1 MGMLHSTVTIIENQV
16 VFSKEIL
23 EYFESLRN
31 EETNEW
37 VDKYIEVLSDVSNFD
52 ATKYNIHHI
61 KPVFTFKTDELNTR
75 KKAEKIANKFNGN
88 MIKLSIYNHI
98 LAHFYL
104 WKIYNN
110 YETKNPLNY
119 LFNTSKTID
128 ELTEDELKIV
138 AKLTEDVA
146 KTNLTEEEKKEN
158 LRKYTSTRKDKNR
171 ESTRKSYRKH
181 REKRLAY
188 NQEYQKTH
196 KELISENGKKWREKN
211 KEYRSEYDKN
221 YYKTHKEERKQYK
234 ELHKEDI
241 SQYHKDRDS
250 RLCLDP
256 ITNLPTTF
264 GKLRCMYKKH
274 EEYKEVDAKKCLI
287 TEDLEYY
294 EKLYNN
300 LLQEKENERNNIKR
314 NIRYDERCARP
325 CKDPRYNSEYNI
337 KSKNEITEFTTWGVL
352 YFWATR
358 NKNHP
363 LLNGLSCAE
372 WTNQFLLTP
381 IEPKLF
387 QRKKDSICKDPRYNV
402 VFPNRVKK
410 GFKFTEYTTYEV
422 LRSWAKQNPNHP
434 LVNNMS
440 PSKWAT
446 QFILTPQ
453 ELEEYKKTHSIK

>member
-37 VDKYIEVLSDVSNFD
+37 VDKYIEVLSDISNFD
-52 ATKYNIHHI
+52 APKYNIHHI
-61 KPVFTFKTDELNTR
+61 KPVFTFKTEELNTR
-75 KKAEKIANKFNGN
+75 RKAEKIANKFSGN
-88 MIKLSIYNHI
+88 NIKLSIYNHI

-104 WKIYNN
+104 WKIYDNN
-110 YETKNPLNY
+110 ETKYPLFY
-119 LFNTSKTID
+119 LFNTSKTIN
-128 ELTEDELKIV
+128 ELTENELKIV

-181 REKRLAY
+181 REKRLVY
-188 NQEYQKTH
+188 NQEYRKTH

-264 GKLRCMYKKH
+264 GKLRRMYKKH

-294 EKLYNN
+294 EKLYDNS
-300 LLQEKENERNNIKR
+300 LQEKENKRNNIKR
-314 NIRYDERCARP
+314 NIRYDEQCVRP
-325 CKDPRYNSEYNI
+325 CKDPRYNSKYDI
-337 KSKNEITEFTTWGVL
+337 
-352 YFWATR
+352 
-358 NKNHP
+358 
-363 LLNGLSCAE
+363 
-372 WTNQFLLTP
+372 
-381 IEPKLF
+381 
-387 QRKKDSICKDPRYNV
+387 
-402 VFPNRVKK
+402 
-410 GFKFTEYTTYEV
+410 
-422 LRSWAKQNPNHP
+422 
-434 LVNNMS
+434 
-440 PSKWAT
+440 
-446 QFILTPQ
+446 
-453 ELEEYKKTHSIK
+453 YKKTHSVE

>member
-23 EYFESLRN
+23 EYFKSLRN

-37 VDKYIEVLSDVSNFD
+37 VDKYIEVLSDTSNFD
-52 ATKYNIHHI
+52 APKYNIHHI

-146 KTNLTEEEKKEN
+146 KTNLTEEEKREKQ
-158 LRKYTSTRKDKNR
+158 RKYENEHKDKKL
-171 ESTRKSYRKH
+171 ESTRKSNKKH
-181 REKRLAY
+181 REKRRAY
-188 NQEYQKTH
+188 QQEYNKTH
-196 KELISENGKKWREKN
+196 KDSIHKKNKEWREKN
-211 KEYRSEYDKN
+211 KEHCDEYDKN
-221 YYKTHKEERKQYK
+221 YYKTHKKERKQYK

-241 SQYHKDRDS
+241 SQYRKDRDS

-264 GKLRCMYKKH
+264 GKLRRMYEKH
-274 EEYKEVDAKKCLI
+274 EEYKEIDAKKCLI
-287 TEDLEYY
+287 TENLEYY

-300 LLQEKENERNNIKR
+300 LLQEKERNSIKR

-372 WTNQFLLTP
+372 W
-381 IEPKLF
+381 
-387 QRKKDSICKDPRYNV
+387 
-402 VFPNRVKK
+402 
-410 GFKFTEYTTYEV
+410 
-422 LRSWAKQNPNHP
+422 
-434 LVNNMS
+434 
-440 PSKWAT
+440 AT
-446 QFILTPQ
+446 QFILTQQ
-453 ELEEYKKTHSIK
+453 ELEEYKKTHSIE

>member
-1 MGMLHSTVTIIENQV
+1 MGMLHSTITITENQV
-16 VFSKEIL
+16 IFSKEIL

-37 VDKYIEVLSDVSNFD
+37 VDKYIEVLSDTSNFD
-52 ATKYNIHHI
+52 APKYNIHHI
-61 KPVFTFKTDELNTR
+61 KPVFTFKTEELNTR
-75 KKAEKIANKFNGN
+75 RKAEKIANKFSGN
-88 MIKLSIYNHI
+88 NIKLSIYNHI

-104 WKIYNN
+104 WKIYDNN
-110 YETKNPLNY
+110 ETKYPLFY
-119 LFNTSKTID
+119 LFNTSKTIN

-188 NQEYQKTH
+188 NQEYRKTH

-294 EKLYNN
+294 EKLYDN
-300 LLQEKENERNNIKR
+300 LLQEKENKRNNIKR
-314 NIRYDERCARP
+314 NIRYDEQCVRP
-325 CKDPRYNSEYNI
+325 CKDPRYNSKSDI

-352 YFWATR
+352 YFFFTR

-381 IEPKLF
+381 IKPKLF
-387 QRKKDSICKDPRYNV
+387 QHKKDSICKDPRYNV

-434 LVNNMS
+434 LVNGMK
-440 PSKWAT
+440 PTEWAN

-453 ELEEYKKTHSIK
+453 ELEEYKKTHSVE

>member
-1 MGMLHSTVTIIENQV
+1 MSSLHSTPIIVENQV

-23 EYFESLRN
+23 EYFKSLRN

-37 VDKYIEVLSDVSNFD
+37 VDKYIEVLSDTSNFD
-52 ATKYNIHHI
+52 APKYNIHHI
-61 KPVFTFKTDELNTR
+61 KPVFTFKTKELNTR
-75 KKAEKIANKFNGN
+75 RKAVKIADKFNGN
-88 MIKLSIYNHI
+88 LIKLSIYNHI

-104 WKIYNN
+104 WKIYDND
-110 YETKNPLNY
+110 ETKYPLFY

-138 AKLTEDVA
+138 AELTEDVA

-158 LRKYTSTRKDKNR
+158 LRKYANTRKDKNR
-171 ESTRKSYRKH
+171 ESVKKSYRKH

-188 NQEYQKTH
+188 GKEYKKTH

-221 YYKTHKEERKQYK
+221 YYKTHKEERKQYN

-264 GKLRCMYKKH
+264 GKLRRMYEKH
-274 EEYKEVDAKKCLI
+274 EEYKEVDAKKYLI
-287 TEDLEYY
+287 TENLEYY

-314 NIRYDERCARP
+314 NIRYDEQCARP
-325 CKDPRYNSEYNI
+325 CKDPRYNSEYDI

-372 WTNQFLLTP
+372 WANQFLLTP

-387 QRKKDSICKDPRYNV
+387 QHKKDSICKDPRYNV

-410 GFKFTEYTTYEV
+410 GFEFTEYTTYEV
-422 LRSWAKQNPNHP
+422 LRGWAKHNSTHP
-434 LVNNMS
+434 LINGMK
-440 PSKWAT
+440 PTEWAT

-453 ELEEYKKTHSIK
+453 ELEEYKKSH

>member
-1 MGMLHSTVTIIENQV
+1 MGMLHSTVTIIENQI

-31 EETNEW
+31 EETNKW
-37 VDKYIEVLSDVSNFD
+37 VDKYIEVLSDTSNFD
-52 ATKYNIHHI
+52 TPKYNIHHI
-61 KPVFTFKTDELNTR
+61 KPVFTFKTKELNTR
-75 KKAEKIANKFNGN
+75 RKREKIANKFNGN

-110 YETKNPLNY
+110 YETKAPLYY
-119 LFNTSKTID
+119 LFNMSNTIN
-128 ELTEDELKIV
+128 ELTEDELKNI
-138 AKLTEDVA
+138 AKIAEDVA

-158 LRKYTSTRKDKNR
+158 RN
-171 ESTRKSYRKH
+171 
-181 REKRLAY
+181 
-188 NQEYQKTH
+188 
-196 KELISENGKKWREKN
+196 
-211 KEYRSEYDKN
+211 EYDKN
-221 YYKTHKEERKQYK
+221 YRQTHKEERKQYN
-234 ELHKEDI
+234 ELHKGDI
-241 SQYHKDRDS
+241 LQYHKDKDS

-264 GKLRCMYKKH
+264 GKLRRMYEKH
-274 EEYKEVDAKKCLI
+274 EAYKEVDVKKCLI
-287 TEDLEYY
+287 AENLEYY

-300 LLQEKENERNNIKR
+300 LLQEKENERNNVKR
-314 NIRYDERCARP
+314 NIRYDKQCARP
-325 CKDPRYNSEYNI
+325 CKDPRYNSEYDI

-363 LLNGLSCAE
+363 LLNDLSCAE
-372 WTNQFLLTP
+372 WANQFLLTP

-387 QRKKDSICKDPRYNV
+387 QHKKDSICKDPRYNV

-410 GFKFTEYTTYEV
+410 GFEFTEYTTYEV
-422 LRSWAKQNPNHP
+422 LRGWAKHNSTHP
-434 LVNNMS
+434 LVNGMK
-440 PSKWAT
+440 PTEWAT

-453 ELEEYKKTHSIK
+453 ELEEYNKIHSVE

>member
-1 MGMLHSTVTIIENQV
+1 MGMLHSTITIIENQV

-37 VDKYIEVLSDVSNFD
+37 VDKYIEVLSDTSNFD
-52 ATKYNIHHI
+52 APKYHIHHI
-61 KPVFTFKTDELNTR
+61 KPVFTFKTEELNTR
-75 KKAEKIANKFNGN
+75 RKREKIANKFNGN

-110 YETKNPLNY
+110 YEAKTPLYY
-119 LFNTSKTID
+119 LFNTSKTIN
-128 ELTEDELKIV
+128 ELTEDELKNI
-138 AKLTEDVA
+138 AKIAEDVA

-158 LRKYTSTRKDKNR
+158 RKKYDNKHKE
-171 ESTRKSYRKH
+171 ESAKRVRKSYRKH

-188 NQEYQKTH
+188 SQEYNKTH
-196 KELISENGKKWREKN
+196 KDSIHKKNKEWREKN
-211 KEYRSEYDKN
+211 KEHCDEYDKN
-221 YYKTHKEERKQYK
+221 YYKTHKEKRKQYK

-256 ITNLPTTF
+256 ITNLPITF
-264 GKLRCMYKKH
+264 GKLRRMYEHH

-294 EKLYNN
+294 EKLYDN
-300 LLQEKENERNNIKR
+300 LLQEKENKRNNIKR
-314 NIRYDERCARP
+314 NIRYDEQCARP
-325 CKDPRYNSEYNI
+325 CKDPRYNSEYDI

-352 YFWATR
+352 YFWATC

-372 WTNQFLLTP
+372 WANRFLLTP
-381 IEPKLF
+381 IKPKLF
-387 QRKKDSICKDPRYNV
+387 QHKKDSICKDPRYNV

-410 GFKFTEYTTYEV
+410 GFEFTEYTTYEV
-422 LRSWAKQNPNHP
+422 LRGWAKHNPTHP
-434 LVNNMS
+434 LVNGMK
-440 PSKWAT
+440 PTEWAN

-453 ELEEYKKTHSIK
+453 ELEEYKKTHSVE

>member
-1 MGMLHSTVTIIENQV
+1 MGMLHSTVTIVENQV

-37 VDKYIEVLSDVSNFD
+37 IDKYIEVLSDTSNFD
-52 ATKYNIHHI
+52 APKYNIHHI
-61 KPVFTFKTDELNTR
+61 KPVFTFKTKELNTR
-75 KKAEKIANKFNGN
+75 RKAEKVANKFNEN

-104 WKIYNN
+104 WKIYDN

-128 ELTEDELKIV
+128 ELTENELKIV
-138 AKLTEDVA
+138 AKLAEDVA
-146 KTNLTEEEKKEN
+146 NTNLTEEEKKEN

-188 NQEYQKTH
+188 NQKYRKTH

-264 GKLRCMYKKH
+264 GKLRRMYEKH

-287 TEDLEYY
+287 TENLEYY

-314 NIRYDERCARP
+314 NIRYDEQCARP
-325 CKDPRYNSEYNI
+325 CKDPRYNSEYDI

-381 IEPKLF
+381 IKPKLF
-387 QRKKDSICKDPRYNV
+387 QHKKDSICKDPRYNV

-422 LRSWAKQNPNHP
+422 LRSWAKQNPNHHLLNGMKP
-434 LVNNMS
+434 TE
-440 PSKWAT
+440 WAT

-453 ELEEYKKTHSIK
+453 ELEEYKKTHS

>member
-1 MGMLHSTVTIIENQV
+1 MGSLHSTVTIIENQV

-23 EYFESLRN
+23 EYFELLRN
-31 EETNEW
+31 EETNKW
-37 VDKYIEVLSDVSNFD
+37 VDKYIEILSDTSNFN
-52 ATKYNIHHI
+52 APKYNIHHI
-61 KPVFTFKTDELNTR
+61 KPVFTFKTEELNTR
-75 KKAEKIANKFNGN
+75 RKREKIANKFNGN

-110 YETKNPLNY
+110 YETKAPLYY
-119 LFNTSKTID
+119 LFNMSNTIN
-128 ELTEDELKIV
+128 ELTEDELKNI
-138 AKLTEDVA
+138 AKIAEDVA

-158 LRKYTSTRKDKNR
+158 RN
-171 ESTRKSYRKH
+171 
-181 REKRLAY
+181 
-188 NQEYQKTH
+188 
-196 KELISENGKKWREKN
+196 
-211 KEYRSEYDKN
+211 EYDKN
-221 YYKTHKEERKQYK
+221 YRQTHKEERKQYK
-234 ELHKEDI
+234 ELHKGDI
-241 SQYHKDRDS
+241 SQYHKDKDS

-264 GKLRCMYKKH
+264 GKLRRMYEKH

-287 TEDLEYY
+287 TENLEYY

-314 NIRYDERCARP
+314 NIRYDEQCARP
-325 CKDPRYNSEYNI
+325 CKDPRYNSEYDI

-372 WTNQFLLTP
+372 WANQFLLTP

-387 QRKKDSICKDPRYNV
+387 QHKKDSICKDPRYNV

-410 GFKFTEYTTYEV
+410 GFEFTEYATYEA
-422 LRSWAKQNPNHP
+422 LRGWAKHNSTHP
-434 LVNNMS
+434 LVNGMKS
-440 PSKWAT
+440 TEWAT
-446 QFILTPQ
+446 QFILTSQ
-453 ELEEYKKTHSIK
+453 ELEEYKKTHSVE